1 MSEALVVF
9 DNVTKRFGASVAV
22 ERMNLE
28 IHKGEF
34 LAIMGS
40 SGCGKT
46 TTLRMLAGLETPD
59 EGEVRF
65 AGRRM
70 NEVSPWE
77 RDTPMVWQTLAL
89 FPFLGV
95 RRNVE
100 FGLRMRGMDAPARRA
115 KALEWLERLDIAEF
129 AERDVA
135 TLSGGQRQ
143 RVALARALVTEPE
156 ILLLDEPMSALDANL
171 VVRMQGVLARL
182 QRELGITFVYVTH
195 SQSEAFAMADRVVI
209 MSRGVV
215 EQVGSPQIVYRHP
228 ANRFV
233 AEFVGANNL
242 LSGTVAEVGKEHLT
256 VETSLG
262 VFVVPANPERRVARG
277 ERCTFVVSADR
288 AVLAGDP
295 SGGAER
301 AGPHLDQR
309 GVRGQRRHPAPRG
322 RQRRGIPRPEAA
334 ARARQPRS
342 GRGGK
347 DVGAVGG
354 RRCLCAAGRVSGAR
368 AGGHRR
374 PHGPHEAIEGVRNH
388 CGSKS
393 FKRARCPRC
402 PRTRDRGGHR

>member
-1 MSEALVVF
+1 MPEPLPEPLVVF
-9 DNVTKRFGASVAV
+9 DNVVKRFGDTVAV
-22 ERMNLE
+22 ECMNLE

-46 TTLRMLAGLETPD
+46 TTLRMLAGLETPT
-59 EGEVRF
+59 EGEVRY

-70 NEVSPWE
+70 NEASAWE

-100 FGLRMRGMDAPARRA
+100 FGLKMRGMSARARRA

-129 AERDVA
+129 EERDVA
-135 TLSGGQRQ
+135 QLSGGQRQ

-209 MSRGVV
+209 MSRGLI
-215 EQVGSPQIVYRHP
+215 EQVGSPQTVYRHP

-242 LSGTVAEVGKEHLT
+242 ISGTVAGVSDDRLAI
-256 VETSLG
+256 ETPLG
-262 VFVVPANPERRVARG
+262 TFAAPVNRERAIAPG
-277 ERCTFVVSADR
+277 DRCTFVVSADR
-288 AVLAGDP
+288 AVL
-295 SGGAER
+295 SG
-301 AGPHLDQR
+301 
-309 GVRGQRRHPAPRG
+309 
-322 RQRRGIPRPEAA
+322 EAA
-334 ARARQPRS
+334 GAQNELALTLISEEFVGSVVTLHLEAENGEAFRVQKQQRELDSLAL
-342 GRGGK
+342 
-347 DVGAVGG
+347 DVGA
-354 RRCLCAAGRVSGAR
+354 RMWAR
-368 AGGHRR
+368 WDVDDAFVL
-374 PHGPHEAIEGVRNH
+374 PAE
-388 CGSKS
+388 
-393 FKRARCPRC
+393 
-402 PRTRDRGGHR
+402 